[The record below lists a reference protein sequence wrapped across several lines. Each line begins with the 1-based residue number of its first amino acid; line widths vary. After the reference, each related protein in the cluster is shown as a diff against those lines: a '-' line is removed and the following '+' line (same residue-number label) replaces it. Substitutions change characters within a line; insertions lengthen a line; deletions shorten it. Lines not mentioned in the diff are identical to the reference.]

1 MLIQI
6 IILIFFYNE
15 YFNEK
20 KLVAIEEQL
29 KGTRVL
35 KKLTVNSRQEL
46 LDAQDNLQKYLSSND
61 KKFLELYFRSLRKL
75 TGNIDSIRTY
85 ENTNPSLKKTID
97 SRREEISKLNSLETF
112 IDSVYKKA
120 QKPLHKSAPLK
131 IKRIDIQNNTEK
143 FDVEI
148 HHTSDSIVKKKLFSR
163 LKDAIK
169 GKVDIKRDTISITT
183 KYGSSIDTNKVK
195 ADFDSIVNAVNN
207 HYLKEIKEYQ
217 SNITI
222 TNSKN
227 ITIYRIYDNLI
238 VHGNDLMGIYD
249 NTISDFNTK
258 LEKEYDEQNSINN
271 KVRRGTVLGLMIL
284 MFFVLIVITYY
295 TKQSFLYERE
305 LKEANKKIGNN
316 LNFNNRIL
324 GMLSHE
330 IRAPLK
336 IINIFIDRIRKRTDD
351 ESSIDYLNSIKF
363 TNNSLLIQ
371 ANQIL
376 EYAKNHEKKIEL
388 NLVEFNLRNEI
399 DAILHVFQPYIDSRN
414 NVFEFRNEIDPKT
427 IVFTDNTKIHQ
438 IFTNILGN
446 ANKFTENGKIEVI
459 INTVSINE
467 KTLKLTVS
475 VADTGIGISES
486 DIEKIFEPYYQ
497 GMISDEVDNIGAG
510 LGLNLCKE
518 IIDLFQGNI
527 SVKSSLGKGT
537 TVDFEINLICF

>member
-1 MLIQI
+1 M
-6 IILIFFYNE
+6 
-15 YFNEK
+15 
-20 KLVAIEEQL
+20 AIEEQL

-120 QKPLHKSAPLK
+120 PKPSRKSAPLK

-183 KYGSSIDTNKVK
+183 KYGSSIDTNKIK

-222 TNSKN
+222 ANSKN
-227 ITIYRIYDNLI
+227 STIYRIYDNLI

-388 NLVEFNLRNEI
+388 NPVEFNLRNEI

-427 IVFTDNTKIHQ
+427 IVSTDNTKIHQ

-467 KTLKLTVS
+467 KTSKLIVS